1 LRNSADHLHK
11 RIPIPL
17 QSKRINSLH
26 HETTSMLSRRQFFR
40 SISGFG
46 AFGASTAAYGFGV
59 EPVLRLRT
67 VSYDLSPRQWPADF
81 QLRIAAIADLHACDP
96 WMSLDRIEAIV
107 ERTNALNADLIVM
120 LGDYVAGHRHVTRFI
135 PASEWAAVLAR
146 LKAPLGVHAIMGNH
160 DYWEDK
166 TVQRLGRGPTVAHRA
181 LEAKGI
187 PVYENDAVRL
197 TKAGRAFWL
206 AGLGD
211 QLAYFPA
218 RRFRTVA
225 RIGTDDLAATLAKV
239 TDDAPVILLA
249 HEPDIALRVPSRV
262 ALQLSGHTHGGQ
274 IRLLGWSPAV
284 PPKHGVRLAY
294 GHLRLKC
301 DVVVS
306 GGLGCSIMPFRVGVP
321 PEIVLV
327 TLGKAGPA
335 VA

>member
-1 LRNSADHLHK
+1 MFTRRRFLKMMGGVGALGVS
-11 RIPIPL
+11 
-17 QSKRINSLH
+17 
-26 HETTSMLSRRQFFR
+26 TT
-40 SISGFG
+40 
-46 AFGASTAAYGFGV
+46 AYGFGI
-59 EPVLRLRT
+59 EPERLRVT
-67 VSYDLSPRQWPADF
+67 RYDLTPPQWPSD
-81 QLRIAAIADLHACDP
+81 LKLKIAVIADLHACDP
-96 WMSLDRIEAIV
+96 WMSLERIHGIV
-107 ERTNALNADLIVM
+107 ERTNSLNADIIVM
-120 LGDYVAGHRHVTRFI
+120 LGDYVAGHRKVTRFI
-135 PASEWAAVLAR
+135 PASEWAPVLAG
-146 LKAPLGVHAIMGNH
+146 LKAPLGVHAVLGNH
-160 DYWEDK
+160 DWWEDK
-166 TVQRLGRGPTVAHRA
+166 TVQREGQGPTIAARA
-181 LEAKGI
+181 LEAAGI

-197 TKAGRAFWL
+197 AKDGRPFWL

-218 RRFRTVA
+218 RRFRNVA
-225 RIGTDDLAATLAKV
+225 RIGIDDLTATLAKV

-249 HEPDIALRVPSRV
+249 HEPDVALRVPSRV

-327 TLGKAGPA
+327 TLGKAAPA